1 MAGGKRILIGTANPS
16 KLPYL
21 RGYFDGTDIEC
32 LSPAD
37 LDIGSFDAPENGKT
51 AEENAVEKAAAWYRM
66 AKMPV
71 LALDAGL
78 LFLDLPDDDPDQ
90 PGVHVRRAAG
100 HAMDDEEMLWWFAGV
115 ARRHG
120 GRLRAAWQ
128 DSYCIMR
135 TPDDFRTFTFTR
147 RMLEPN
153 AFIITDTPCEERLP
167 GWPLNSISIDIP
179 TGKYWLRM
187 TDADRAFSK
196 ARMPA
201 KDGVRN
207 DLAQWIRT
215 TAAELLGTAT
225 NILK

>member
-78 LFLDLPDDDPDQ
+78 LFLDLPVDDPDQ

-100 HAMDDEEMLWWFAGV
+100 HTMDD
-115 ARRHG
+115 
-120 GRLRAAWQ
+120 
-128 DSYCIMR
+128 
-135 TPDDFRTFTFTR
+135 
-147 RMLEPN
+147 
-153 AFIITDTPCEERLP
+153 
-167 GWPLNSISIDIP
+167 
-179 TGKYWLRM
+179 
-187 TDADRAFSK
+187 
-196 ARMPA
+196 
-201 KDGVRN
+201 
-207 DLAQWIRT
+207 
-215 TAAELLGTAT
+215 
-225 NILK
+225 